1 MPRFKNVNGVDI
13 QFTPEE
19 EIARDEEERVNEIY
33 DAAAREVAQRQ
44 VELEVK
50 LTDDSITFTEMKELM
65 RLRG

>member
-13 QFTPEE
+13 HFTPEE

-33 DAAAREVAQRQ
+33 DDAAREAVQRHG
-44 VELEVK
+44 ELEAK
-50 LTDDSITFTEMKELM
+50 LADNSITFDELKELM

>member
-1 MPRFKNVNGVDI
+1 MTRFRNVNGVDI

-19 EIARDEEERVNEIY
+19 EVARDEEERVNEIY
-33 DAAAREVAQRQ
+33 DAAAREVAQRR